1 MVETTQDNGEMD
13 KNFITRGDAIRKRFA
28 VYTCATTPRRLNANV
43 RLIKLHFAAGGFRV
57 GGA

>member
-1 MVETTQDNGEMD
+1 MD
-13 KNFITRGDAIRKRFA
+13 KNFITRGGAIRKRFA
-28 VYTCATTPRRLNANV
+28 VYTCATTRRLNANV